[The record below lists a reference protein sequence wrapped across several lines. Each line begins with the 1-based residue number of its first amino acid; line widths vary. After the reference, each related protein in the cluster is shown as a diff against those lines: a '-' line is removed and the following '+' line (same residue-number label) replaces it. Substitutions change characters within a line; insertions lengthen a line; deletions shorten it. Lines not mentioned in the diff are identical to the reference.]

1 MRWLRVI
8 SLFAVLLT
16 VSCLRDPEVDR
27 NEPDAPTVSC
37 DESSK
42 TRVSFTVSGHVNK
55 IIPNATYGLIIEAE
69 DGDRQEK
76 TYKEQDLSSD
86 NTFQWKVE
94 GLNPGSPYLIKSYVS
109 NDYGGRKYSES
120 ILVSTPKTSIATL
133 SSVTFDKISGL
144 LRATIIDDGGRGLED
159 YGFLYGPSPDP
170 KELRRE
176 KRYSG
181 VLNGIEISLPIGDLN
196 VDQSSNFIAY
206 VEDKE
211 GHLAYSPSCLQL
223 TLIDIYCLEIVPDNG
238 DTSVKIG
245 SSIKMIPVVIPSVE
259 LSFDWSSDNEQVATV
274 SNEGVVSGVSEG
286 TCIIKASCGELE
298 AAYTIV
304 VEPIPVASI
313 SLDPA
318 TVSLIE
324 GQSTQLIA
332 TVLPENATNQT
343 VTWSSSNTSVA
354 SVSQEGLVSAI
365 SPGSASITASAG
377 DITATCLVTISA
389 AVIPVTSVSLD
400 YTDLSLEEGQTATLV
415 ATVLPED
422 ATDKSVTWTSSNSS
436 VASVSQAGLVTA
448 AASGSSTITAKAGD
462 KTATCQVT
470 VTPAVI
476 PVTSVSLDQ
485 QSLSF
490 EVGETATL
498 VATVLPE
505 DATDKSVTWTS
516 SNTSVASVSQDGV
529 VSAIAIGTCTVYAS
543 CGGKQT
549 YCQIAVIS
557 NDEIPVALVSFDET
571 EREVYVGEIF
581 TLSPTIIPSNATN
594 PQLEWRSSN
603 TSVAIVDSKGSIT
616 PVGEGECT
624 IEANALSGVF
634 CSFTC
639 KVVSEAPVFADEGFR
654 NYIYLN
660 FDTDG
665 NGFLSRREVLQVR
678 RIHYEGKECK
688 TMAGIEWLESLES
701 LWCYS
706 NELTSLDVSHNVA
719 LQYLSCGNN
728 QLTSLDVSQNITLN
742 ILYCGSNQLTSLD
755 VSHNVALQHLRCG
768 NNQLTGLDVMNNMAL
783 QSLSCDNNQLTS
795 LDVSRNPELDFL
807 SCVNMQLTSLDV
819 SNNMAIEYL
828 QCGGNQLTSLDVSRH
843 PKLLT
848 LSCGSNQLTSLD
860 VSNNMALKDLYCD
873 GNQLTS
879 LEVSNNM
886 ALHTLWCRFNQL
898 TSLDVSNNMAL
909 KTLWCRG
916 NQLTSLDVSRN
927 SELKELD
934 CLSNHLTSLDVSN
947 NMALQSLSC
956 DYNQLTSLDVSNNM
970 ALEDLYCE
978 SNQLTSLD
986 LRHNESLSSLNCR
999 DNPLI
1004 DIWLNNAQSF
1014 TTFEYP
1020 PSATLH
1026 YE

>member
-37 DESSK
+37 DRENM
-42 TRVSFTVSGHVNK
+42 TRVT
-55 IIPNATYGLIIEAE
+55 IPVTGKVGKRVPGATYGIILESE
-69 DGDRQEK
+69 DGEK
-76 TYKEQDLSSD
+76 MDASFTDQDLNDD
-86 NTFQWKVE
+86 NSFFWKADVE
-94 GLNPGSPYLIKSYVS
+94 PSTTYMVRSFIS
-109 NDYGGRKYSES
+109 NGYGRKFSDGVM
-120 ILVSTPKTSIATL
+120 ISTPGTSTATL
-133 SSVTFDKISGL
+133 TDVSYDKASGL
-144 LRATIIDDGGRGLED
+144 LQASVIDDGGRELEEW
-159 YGFLYGPSPDP
+159 GFVFGEMSDI
-170 KELRRE
+170 KQLRRKE
-176 KRYSG
+176 KIPAKER
-181 VLNGIEISLPIGDLN
+181 ITLPISVLEIDKP
-196 VDQSSNFIAY
+196 SYFIAY
-206 VEDKE
+206 AADTENGV
-211 GHLAYSPSCLQL
+211 AYSFSAKYLGL
-223 TLIDIYCLEIVPDNG
+223 NDIYDLKIVPEQENL
-238 DTSVKIG
+238 VLHIG
-245 SSIKMIPVVIPSVE
+245 ETQKLRAE
-259 LSFDWSSDNEQVATV
+259 LSPMADLPFNWSSDNEQVATV
-274 SNEGVVSGVSEG
+274 DSEGIVTGVSEG
-286 TCIIKASCGELE
+286 TCIISASYGELG
-298 AAYTIV
+298 
-304 VEPIPVASI
+304 VEVKVSVNPIM
-313 SLDPA
+313 
-318 TVSLIE
+318 
-324 GQSTQLIA
+324 
-332 TVLPENATNQT
+332 
-343 VTWSSSNTSVA
+343 
-354 SVSQEGLVSAI
+354 
-365 SPGSASITASAG
+365 
-377 DITATCLVTISA
+377 
-389 AVIPVTSVSLD
+389 VTS
-400 YTDLSLEEGQTATLV
+400 
-415 ATVLPED
+415 
-422 ATDKSVTWTSSNSS
+422 
-436 VASVSQAGLVTA
+436 
-448 AASGSSTITAKAGD
+448 
-462 KTATCQVT
+462 
-470 VTPAVI
+470 
-476 PVTSVSLDQ
+476 
-485 QSLSF
+485 
-490 EVGETATL
+490 
-498 VATVLPE
+498 
-505 DATDKSVTWTS
+505 
-516 SNTSVASVSQDGV
+516 
-529 VSAIAIGTCTVYAS
+529 
-543 CGGKQT
+543 
-549 YCQIAVIS
+549 
-557 NDEIPVALVSFDET
+557 VSFDET